1 MFQLLTILFAVLFAA
16 AVARLLLLRRELKG
30 ITGTIRRIHRG
41 KTNERVT
48 VTTQNRQIG
57 ELANAVNDLYA
68 DIYRERGEHARAMD
82 EIRQSMAN
90 ISHDLRTPLTS
101 IIGYV
106 KLLRGGGN
114 TPEQDARYLEVVYSK
129 ATSLHGLINSL
140 FVLARLEAGAYRF
153 ELDRIDAGEILSEEL
168 AGFYQVFS
176 EQGSEPGLSLSEAPL
191 FIIGDAGALS
201 RVFQNLM
208 NNMIKHGT
216 GDIRIGSRLA
226 DGKVIFEFRNR
237 AEGLAE
243 GDASKLFQRFFTAD
257 RMRTGESTG
266 LGLSIVKEF
275 VEQMGGTIG
284 AELAEGMLTFTLTFR
299 SDGYRK

>member
-114 TPEQDARYLEVVYSK
+114 TPEQDARYL
-129 ATSLHGLINSL
+129 
-140 FVLARLEAGAYRF
+140 
-153 ELDRIDAGEILSEEL
+153 
-168 AGFYQVFS
+168 
-176 EQGSEPGLSLSEAPL
+176 
-191 FIIGDAGALS
+191 
-201 RVFQNLM
+201 
-208 NNMIKHGT
+208 
-216 GDIRIGSRLA
+216 
-226 DGKVIFEFRNR
+226 
-237 AEGLAE
+237 
-243 GDASKLFQRFFTAD
+243 
-257 RMRTGESTG
+257 
-266 LGLSIVKEF
+266 
-275 VEQMGGTIG
+275 
-284 AELAEGMLTFTLTFR
+284 
-299 SDGYRK
+299 